1 MSAFEVGDSSRLGM
15 QHSSDAKGLL
25 VLEIVASSPILL
37 VAWQ

>member
-15 QHSSDAKGLL
+15 QHSSDAKGSL
-25 VLEIVASSPILL
+25 VLAISPILL